1 MAPTPSTPSGA
12 GGADLPTTTADKIL
26 ALVLRH
32 LTTAAAAPL
41 PHRRRA
47 SANANTVPES
57 YGLPNSPPPGIV
69 AAIVIGSVAAFLFAL
84 WVIYFCINFG
94 VPGRQ
99 VWSDRGSVTNVTT
112 ATSVVSAS
120 RRRKRSTVRRSRS
133 LSRSRSR
140 SRVTSG
146 TIMTNAGPAA
156 AAAAVIAAENARR
169 SRSGGR
175 RFLKVKKSRRTRSGS
190 GPDMVEVRKSGGAP
204 AGGGRGGRYAYHNP
218 NEDQIIVE
226 EEMTDRSALGGGYE
240 ASSIRS
246 RSRSRPPMRMPGEM
260 PPRGI
265 PVTMGPGGGRPGA
278 PLPRSRAAGPGEGR
292 PPRAVPS
299 SVMSSEDYS
308 HSESESEDD
317 EIVVMEENS
326 TPPRSRRG
334 GGSGGGGGG
343 RRDRR

>member
-1 MAPTPSTPSGA
+1 MAPTLSTLKGAGGA
-12 GGADLPTTTADKIL
+12 GGADLPTSTADGVL

-32 LTTAAAAPL
+32 LTAAIPL

-69 AAIVIGSVAAFLFAL
+69 AAIVLGSVAAFLFAL

-99 VWSDRGSVTNVTT
+99 VWSDHGSVTNVTT

-146 TIMTNAGPAA
+146 TVMTNAGPAA
-156 AAAAVIAAENARR
+156 AAAAVIAAENSRR
-169 SRSGGR
+169 NRSGGR
-175 RFLKVKKSRRTRSGS
+175 RFLKVKKTRRTQSGS
-190 GPDMVEVRKSGGAP
+190 GPDMVEVRKGGVS

-246 RSRSRPPMRMPGEM
+246 RSRSRPPMRMPGDM

-278 PLPRSRAAGPGEGR
+278 PLPRSRAAGPGDSR

-334 GGSGGGGGG
+334 GGGGG
-343 RRDRR
+343 RKDRR